1 MADVVA
7 PRDVGR
13 LPAESFPG
21 GRVMLATRLSS
32 RLRGLLFSPA
42 SNDLMVLLPCRD
54 VHTFGMQ
61 YAIDIA
67 FLDANGEV
75 IRAVRDVVP
84 NRRLRQPDAVAVV
97 ERCVER
103 AALEPAPAV
112 LPRDRRRGHCH
123 HRPVH
128 GSADRFLQPHRG
140 ASVPVWEGG
149 KISLAILW

>member
-97 ERCVER
+97 ERCAIPREVWFEEGDRIALGQFRR
-103 AALEPAPAV
+103 AAMPT
-112 LPRDRRRGHCH
+112 G
-123 HRPVH
+123 
-128 GSADRFLQPHRG
+128 G
-140 ASVPVWEGG
+140 AHA
-149 KISLAILW
+149 KHAAKKR

>member
-1 MADVVA
+1 MADVFV
-7 PRDVGR
+7 PRDVGQ
-13 LPAESFPG
+13 LPVESFPG

-97 ERCVER
+97 ERCAIPREVWFEEGDRIALGQFRR
-103 AALEPAPAV
+103 AAMST
-112 LPRDRRRGHCH
+112 G
-123 HRPVH
+123 
-128 GSADRFLQPHRG
+128 G
-140 ASVPVWEGG
+140 AHA
-149 KISLAILW
+149 KHAAKNK